1 MLNKNT
7 NSKRFLDKVVLV
19 TGGAQGI
26 GAATVEAF
34 ASEGARIV
42 IADIQD
48 EKGEA
53 LAAQLRE
60 QGVQAIY
67 VHADC
72 TRSAD
77 VENMVQR
84 TVQEFGALHVAANV
98 LGGGHRSDVMGNTV
112 HNTSEEAFD
121 GTMAISLRSC
131 WLSMKY
137 EVLHMMNNGGGAI
150 VNCSSMAAVSV
161 EPHAPMSYGLAKAGV
176 NLLTRHGAVE
186 YGQYGIRVNAIMPNT
201 TATPLLRSMFDEQ
214 QISAMVEAQQAI
226 PRAIE
231 ASEQADAIVW
241 LASEQAAMITG
252 HILPVDGGRNAYGS
266 LGPSRSS
273 AIKTAHD

>member
-1 MLNKNT
+1 MLNN
-7 NSKRFLDKVVLV
+7 NESGKRFLDKVALV

-34 ASEGARIV
+34 AREGARVVIV
-42 IADIQD
+42 DIQD

-53 LAAQLRE
+53 LAAQLRA
-60 QGVQAIY
+60 QGSQAIY

-72 TRSAD
+72 TRSED
-77 VENMVQR
+77 VEHMVER
-84 TVQEFGALHVAANV
+84 AVEEFGGLHVAANV
-98 LGGGHRSDVMGNTV
+98 LGGGHRSDVMGNSV

-137 EVLHMMNNGGGAI
+137 EVLHMMKHGGGAI

-161 EPHAPMSYGLAKAGV
+161 EPHAPMSYGLAKAAL

-186 YGQYGIRVNAIMPNT
+186 YGHCGIRVNAIMPNT
-201 TATPLLRSMFDEQ
+201 TATPLLRSMFDEG
-214 QISAMVEAQQAI
+214 QIDAMVAAQQAI

-231 ASEQADAIVW
+231 ASEQAAAILW
-241 LASEQAAMITG
+241 LASDDAAMITG

-273 AIKTAHD
+273 VVKNHA